1 MLKKCVLFQQ
11 ISHSLSVHHFHTSTD
26 LLNKYIARSVKIDMS
41 RVCIS
46 ILMMCIYVSHVCV
59 HVVAMMLLNLY
70 LLVLMYM

>member
-1 MLKKCVLFQQ
+1 M
-11 ISHSLSVHHFHTSTD
+11 
-26 LLNKYIARSVKIDMS
+26 NKYIARSVKIDMS